1 MSRAV
6 PVVENQQHIA
16 KESRLMQA
24 IFILI
29 TIGVGITSSLQIA
42 MLGGINRQRG
52 PFEASWISML
62 ASIGGMAVLLG
73 VLEIAGSRRNLPAPF
88 DHWWVYVVYAGLAL
102 GGLFLAQRGLPPYL
116 ALTGFLPIPYL
127 IAASYIGPRIGLGV
141 YLAAIITGQMIGA
154 TGLDQI
160 GAFGATPR
168 PIDALRALG
177 IVVLI
182 AGVLLVRGRR

>member
-1 MSRAV
+1 MSRTV
-6 PVVENQQHIA
+6 PVAEIEGVTGREP
-16 KESRLMQA
+16 RLMQA
-24 IFILI
+24 IYILI

-52 PFEASWISML
+52 PFEATWISML

-73 VLEIAGSRRNLPAPF
+73 SLELVGSKRNLPRPF
-88 DHWWVYVVYAGLAL
+88 DDWWIFLVYGALAL
-102 GGLFLAQRGLPPYL
+102 GGLVLAQRGLPPYL

-141 YLAAIITGQMIGA
+141 YLAAIITGQMVGA
-154 TGLDQI
+154 AGLDQI

-168 PIDALRALG
+168 PIDGLRAVG
-177 IVVLI
+177 IVVLVI
-182 AGVLLVRGRR
+182 GVLLVRGR

>member
-1 MSRAV
+1 
-6 PVVENQQHIA
+6 
-16 KESRLMQA
+16 MQL
-24 IFILI
+24 IFILV
-29 TIGVGITSSLQIA
+29 TIGVGVTSSLQIA

-52 PFEASWISML
+52 PLEATWISML
-62 ASIGGMAVLLG
+62 ASLGGMALLLG
-73 VLEIAGSRRNLPAPF
+73 LLELFGSKRNLPGPF
-88 DHWWVYVVYAGLAL
+88 DLWWVFMVYAGLAL
-102 GGLFLAQRGLPPYL
+102 VGLLLAQHGLPPYL

-154 TGLDQI
+154 AGLDQV

-168 PIDALRALG
+168 PIDGLRALG

-182 AGVLLVRGRR
+182 VGVLLVRGHQ

>member
-1 MSRAV
+1 
-6 PVVENQQHIA
+6 
-16 KESRLMQA
+16 MQA
-24 IFILI
+24 IFIVI
-29 TIGVGITSSLQIA
+29 TIAVGVTSSLQIA

-52 PFEASWISML
+52 AFEATWISML
-62 ASIGGMAVLLG
+62 ASLGGMALLLG
-73 VLEIAGSRRNLPAPF
+73 LLELFGSKRNLPRPF
-88 DHWWVYVVYAGLAL
+88 HLWWAFVIYAGLAL
-102 GGLFLAQRGLPPYL
+102 AGLLLAQRGLPPYL

-154 TGLDQI
+154 AGLDQI

-182 AGVLLVRGRR
+182 VGVLLVRGRT